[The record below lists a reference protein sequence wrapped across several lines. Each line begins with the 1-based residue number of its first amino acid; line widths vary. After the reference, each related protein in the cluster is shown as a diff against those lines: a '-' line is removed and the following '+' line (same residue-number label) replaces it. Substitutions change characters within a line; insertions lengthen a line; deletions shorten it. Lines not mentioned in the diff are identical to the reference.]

1 MNIDEL
7 KNRIKPELESVFGGT
22 MINLILTKA
31 KMKVS
36 SEGKD
41 ADEKS
46 RCKIFVECLS
56 SDERVIGMWGKLE
69 VGEKASRWL
78 NYIG

>member
-1 MNIDEL
+1 MTIEEL
-7 KNRIKPELESVFGGT
+7 KERIKPELESVFGGT
-22 MINLILTKA
+22 MTNLILTKA

-41 ADEKS
+41 ADDISK
-46 RCKIFVECLS
+46 CKIFIECLS
-56 SDERVIGMWGKLE
+56 SDERVVGMWGSLE
-69 VGEKASRWL
+69 VKEKASRWL